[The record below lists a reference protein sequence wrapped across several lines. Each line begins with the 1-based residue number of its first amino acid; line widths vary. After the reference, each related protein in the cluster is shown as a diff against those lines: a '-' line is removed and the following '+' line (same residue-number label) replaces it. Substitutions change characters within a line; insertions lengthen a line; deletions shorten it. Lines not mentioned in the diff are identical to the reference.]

1 MPLSPS
7 VFFGP
12 EVPWSAALQAVQA
25 QQAADC
31 SGLPPSQKKREWK
44 INLTQIKQKRKK
56 LFLTSVWETYKCVTN
71 TLASVPTSSFPTVP
85 LRLSS
90 IFLKQ
95 ALSSIPP
102 SFLRWIT
109 SKFICFWWSVCSN
122 YSVWINNSFLGC
134 LLLMRFT
141 HSARGHIFV
150 FVFVFVTCAFYSLR
164 SRSLSSR
171 NLPWTSG
178 IDIMLHCYTF
188 QFDQFAL
195 LHKEHFWRM
204 KIWNA
209 IELNINRS
217 SLTSNNVY
225 L

>member
-1 MPLSPS
+1 MCITYPCFCSN
-7 VFFGP
+7 
-12 EVPWSAALQAVQA
+12 
-25 QQAADC
+25 QQFAHR
-31 SGLPPSQKKREWK
+31 PSQAL
-44 INLTQIKQKRKK
+44 IHI
-56 LFLTSVWETYKCVTN
+56 SETGLVIQY
-71 TLASVPTSSFPTVP
+71 L
-85 LRLSS
+85 
-90 IFLKQ
+90 
-95 ALSSIPP
+95 
-102 SFLRWIT
+102 LRWIT